1 MKLSRP
7 RRCEG
12 GAAADHTLRAG
23 SCREIGGA
31 LMCVRNKPIVPAA
44 TGPSEPVAQAQAL
57 WWGGGLIVLSLVGT
71 AVALM
76 RRRLAA
82 TGEKVG

>member
-1 MKLSRP
+1 
-7 RRCEG
+7 
-12 GAAADHTLRAG
+12 
-23 SCREIGGA
+23 
-31 LMCVRNKPIVPAA
+31 MCVRTKPIVPAA

-57 WWGGGLIVLSLVGT
+57 WWGGGLIVLLLVGT

-76 RRRLAA
+76 SRRLAA